1 MSIYVPSVSSSFKR
15 AEVTT
20 RQIRVCINPIFH
32 TFWNNL
38 NVFEKLK
45 LVEMIN
51 ECASVLPCIR
61 YSYYYSIIYLSL
73 NYFGFFI
80 LFLTILELYKIFK
93 TKSSF
98 YSVWLRNQYVYF
110 IFSPKLIF
118 RSDWFQNTKTNSIHT
133 SFCQFSRFDNLLL
146 NRWRR

>member
-1 MSIYVPSVSSSFKR
+1 MSVYVPSVSSSSKR